1 MAKNVSLLL
10 GLGLVVALVSPI
22 GSAMAQLAPPP
33 GQADPNAE
41 KKKAEEKKARPKAPE
56 GQQPPKG
63 PSPGVPGRGP
73 GERPPRAD
81 GDGRGPQR
89 PIPPRPPEQKA
100 PRDIPAPSK
109 VQPVPPKA
117 QQPVPTPN
125 VQQSPPAPK
134 KEFLPKSNAVP
145 QMKPRSNPTA
155 PANQPPVPTV
165 PGTPKGTPSGNV
177 PEGVAPRNPGA
188 PTLPKGAGN
197 RVPPSQSAP
206 PPAVPNAGTTT
217 RPPAAAANTP
227 LSTSPPPQAV
237 SKIPAA
243 VLPAAPKSAGGVEG
257 FRPGFLPS
265 GPAVQSLGEV
275 QKGRTQRVEA
285 GGKRTVIQ
293 ETDNRIIIKQDNR
306 TIIRHDETQRFA
318 KNATDIRSQ
327 RRPDGTTQTVVFR
340 PGGVQLFNIVDNSGR
355 LVRRYRRDGGGREVN
370 LIDNRRF
377 YRNAG
382 IGIGIGLAIG
392 AVALALRPP
401 EVRIDRAK
409 YIVDYER
416 ASDDDVY
423 EALSAAPIERLE
435 RRYSLDE
442 VRFSSELRD
451 RMRRVD
457 LDAITFE
464 FGSWDVGQEQF
475 PKLERVA
482 KVIRR
487 ITDQK
492 PSEVFMIEGHT
503 DAVGSDVD
511 NLTLSDRRAQAV
523 AEILSSVFGVPP
535 ENLVTQ
541 GYGEQYLKISTQDAE
556 RQNRRVAVRRIT
568 PLMSEGRE

>member
-22 GSAMAQLAPPP
+22 GSAIAQLVPPP

-41 KKKAEEKKARPKAPE
+41 KKKAEERKARPKAPE
-56 GQQPPKG
+56 GQPPPKG
-63 PSPGVPGRGP
+63 PPPGVPGRGP

-89 PIPPRPPEQKA
+89 PIPPRPPEPKA
-100 PRDIPAPSK
+100 PRDIPAS
-109 VQPVPPKA
+109 PKA
-117 QQPVPTPN
+117 QQPVPPPN

-145 QMKPRSNPTA
+145 QMKTRPNQTA
-155 PANQPPVPTV
+155 PTNQPPVPTA
-165 PGTPKGTPSGNV
+165 PGTSKGTPSGNV

-188 PTLPKGAGN
+188 PTLPKGAST
-197 RVPPSQSAP
+197 RVPSNQGVPAP
-206 PPAVPNAGTTT
+206 TTVPNAATTPAPT
-217 RPPAAAANTP
+217 AQPKPPTAAAMP
-227 LSTSPPPQAV
+227 MPTSPPPQAA

-257 FRPGFLPS
+257 FRPGFQPS

-382 IGIGIGLAIG
+382 IGLGIGLAIG

-401 EVRIDRAK
+401 VVRIDRAK

-487 ITDQK
+487 ITDRQ

-511 NLTLSDRRAQAV
+511 NLTLYDRRAQAV

-541 GYGEQYLKISTQDAE
+541 GYGEQYLKIPTQDAE